1 MTNEQLQSRVK
12 TVLAGVFQLSPEELP
27 DDLIFGDIPQ
37 WDSMGHMEVMMSL
50 EQNFGIE
57 VTADT
62 IGGLTSIQ
70 AICSYLEVN
79 GHARDY
85 A

>member
-1 MTNEQLQSRVK
+1 MTNEHLQTRVK
-12 TVLAGVFQLSPEELP
+12 EVLADVFQLPAEDLP

-50 EQNFGIE
+50 EQHFGIE

-62 IGGLTSIQ
+62 IGGLTSLQ

-79 GHARDY
+79 GHAHDH

>member
-1 MTNEQLQSRVK
+1 MANEQLQTRVK
-12 TVLAGVFQLSPEELP
+12 EVLAGVFQLPAEELP

-50 EQNFGIE
+50 EQNFGIQ

-62 IGGLTSIQ
+62 IGGLTSLQ
-70 AICSYLEVN
+70 AIYNYLEQN
-79 GHARDY
+79 GDGRNHA
-85 A
+85 